1 MKLEYVCQNLLD
13 NCDLQLNL
21 SDLPKVELV
30 FTVFGKVDGQFYR
43 VVFLCNQVIH
53 FEITTDADNSDAAL
67 EAYLV
72 LDVKV
77 TQTTKKHCSSAIQDS
92 LMFFNNNHPVWEISI
107 YGNCS
112 IKIVTSAFDWHLQTL
127 SETEYSQRYD

>member
-1 MKLEYVCQNLLD
+1 MIALKLEYVCQYLLD

-21 SDLPKVELV
+21 SDFPKIELV
-30 FTVFGKVDGQFYR
+30 FNVFGKVDSQFYK
-43 VVFLCNQVIH
+43 VIFLCNQVIH
-53 FEITTDADNSDAAL
+53 FEITTDDDDDL

-77 TQTTKKHCSSAIQDS
+77 TQTIKKHLSSAIQDS
-92 LMFFNNNHPVWEISI
+92 LMFFNNNYPVWEISI
-107 YGNCS
+107 FGDCL
-112 IKIVTSAFDWHLQTL
+112 IKIVTTAFDWQLQTL